1 MDLAYIALAGVPSKP
16 ATAALQLTCRQLQP
30 VLVHGVLELR
40 EGARADARHPGKP
53 APAKLH
59 EVFEGFD
66 PRVCKRLARGRRQ
79 SCGEWSAAWSSGF
92 SRHCVAFQSVAP
104 KLM

>member
-1 MDLAYIALAGVPSKP
+1 MDLAYIAPARFLSKP
-16 ATAALQLTCRQLQP
+16 AAGAPPLPCGQFQP
-30 VLVHGVLELR
+30 VFVHGVLELR
-40 EGARADARHPGKP
+40 EGARADARHAGKP

-66 PRVCKRLARGRRQ
+66 PRVRERLARRRVQ
-79 SCGEWSAAWSSGF
+79 TRRERSAAWFRGF

>member
-1 MDLAYIALAGVPSKP
+1 MDLAYIARAGVPAK
-16 ATAALQLTCRQLQP
+16 AAAALPCGQFQP
-30 VLVHGVLELR
+30 VLVHGILELR
-40 EGARADARHPGKP
+40 DRARADTRHPRKP
-53 APAKLH
+53 ALAKLH

-79 SCGEWSAAWSSGF
+79 SCGEWSAAWSRGF

>member
-1 MDLAYIALAGVPSKP
+1 MDLAYIARRASRPSLP
-16 ATAALQLTCRQLQP
+16 QAPQLPCGQLQP

-40 EGARADARHPGKP
+40 HGARADARHTGKP

-59 EVFEGFD
+59 KVFEGFN
-66 PRVCKRLARGRRQ
+66 PRVGEGLARGRRQ
-79 SCGEWSAAWSSGF
+79 SCGEWSAAWSRGF
-92 SRHCVAFQSVAP
+92 ARHCVAFQSVAP